1 MKTVYHHQQSIT
13 FRKTKE
19 EFGGLSNM
27 AAGFELSINDISV
40 RTSEAIYQACRF
52 PHLPDIQEKIIEQK
66 SPMAAKMVGKP
77 YRKETRDDWN
87 DVRVDIMG
95 WSIRAK
101 MAQNFIKF
109 GTLLE
114 KTINKK
120 IVEDSHKDDFWGAIS
135 DNNSKTLTGENKL
148 GRLLMRLRE
157 IYFSDEKYTLLVLE
171 PLAISDFTLYSNP
184 IKKIDSRKQFCEEI
198 MGKSDEKK
206 DVFPKGKSQVGFW
219 DE

>member
-1 MKTVYHHQQSIT
+1 MKNIYHYEQSIT

-19 EFGGLSNM
+19 DFGGLSNM
-27 AAGFELSINDISV
+27 AAGFELSINNKSI

-52 PHLPDIQEKIIEQK
+52 PHLPEIQEKIIEQK

-77 YRKETRDDWN
+77 YRKDTRDDWN

-95 WSIRAK
+95 WCIRAK

-135 DNNSKTLTGENKL
+135 DNNSKTLTGENFL
-148 GRLLMRLRE
+148 GRLLMKVRK
-157 IYFSDEKYTLLVLE
+157 IYFSDRKYTLLKVE
-171 PLAISDFTLYSNP
+171 PLKIPNFNLYSDP
-184 IKKIDSRKQFCEEI
+184 ISQIDSRKQFCEEI
-198 MGKSDEKK
+198 MRISDEKK
-206 DVFPKGKSQVGFW
+206 EVFPKGKSQFGLW